1 MNNTV
6 FGKTMENIRKSR
18 NIRLVANENRR
29 NYLVSEPNYLTI
41 MLFANNL
48 LAIEMRKT
56 EIRNVDVRFG
66 TPNFELGRSSPKEK
80 IKK

>member
-1 MNNTV
+1 
-6 FGKTMENIRKSR
+6 
-18 NIRLVANENRR
+18 
-29 NYLVSEPNYLTI
+29 

>member
-18 NIRLVANENRR
+18 NIRLVANERRR
-29 NYLVSEPNYLTI
+29 NYLVSEPNYLTTK
-41 MLFANNL
+41 LFANNL

-56 EIRNVDVRFG
+56 EILMN
-66 TPNFELGRSSPKEK
+66 TPVYLGLLILDLSKMLT
-80 IKK
+80 